1 MSCETG
7 ERCRLTLS
15 RLTRVRAQWK
25 RHAVYCF
32 TAAGVR
38 QEVTRVAGA
47 LPTPSNASGGDGGT
61 SVRVCLRLRFPRG
74 RTLVAASLL
83 LLACS
88 VSQKTQRCFAL
99 TFMKTTLL
107 PQNFRFQLPNFQLFH
122 IKPHRV
128 CSKSSFILQGL

>member
-1 MSCETG
+1 MQVDLVEANACQSAVEAT
-7 ERCRLTLS
+7 RCLLLHRRWCPPGGYRGYQGPS
-15 RLTRVRAQWK
+15 
-25 RHAVYCF
+25 H
-32 TAAGVR
+32 
-38 QEVTRVAGA
+38 
-47 LPTPSNASGGDGGT
+47 PHHPSNSSGGDGGT

-88 VSQKTQRCFAL
+88 VSRKTRRCFAL